1 MPARSPYGVQGTEKI
16 VGRTGYV
23 IVGVIAAL
31 IAFILLPGWV
41 KLLGVV
47 LLVGIPAAGYMM
59 LDPSQRRR
67 LRGQARK
74 RIG

>member
-1 MPARSPYGVQGTEKI
+1 

-23 IVGVIAAL
+23 IIGVIAAL
-31 IAFILLPGWV
+31 IAFVLLPGWI

-47 LLVGIPAAGYMM
+47 LLVGVPVAGYLM

-67 LRGQARK
+67 LRGQTRK
-74 RIG
+74 RLG

>member
-1 MPARSPYGVQGTEKI
+1 M
-16 VGRTGYV
+16 GRTGYV

-31 IAFILLPGWV
+31 LAVVLLPGWI
-41 KLLGVV
+41 KLLGIV
-47 LLVGIPAAGYMM
+47 LLIGVPAAGYLM

-74 RIG
+74 RLG

>member
-1 MPARSPYGVQGTEKI
+1 

-31 IAFILLPGWV
+31 LAFILLPGWV
-41 KLLGVV
+41 KLLGFV
-47 LLVGIPAAGYMM
+47 LLVGVPVAGYLM

-67 LRGQARK
+67 LRGQTRK
-74 RIG
+74 RLG

>member
-1 MPARSPYGVQGTEKI
+1 

-31 IAFILLPGWV
+31 LAFILLPGWV
-41 KLLGVV
+41 KLLGFV
-47 LLVGIPAAGYMM
+47 LLVGVPVAGYMM

-74 RIG
+74 RLG

>member
-1 MPARSPYGVQGTEKI
+1 

-23 IVGVIAAL
+23 IIGVIAAL
-31 IAFILLPGWV
+31 LAFILLPGWV
-41 KLLGVV
+41 KLLGFV
-47 LLVGIPAAGYMM
+47 LLVGVPAVGYMM

>member
-1 MPARSPYGVQGTEKI
+1 M
-16 VGRTGYV
+16 GRTGYV

-41 KLLGVV
+41 KILGVV
-47 LLVGIPAAGYMM
+47 LLVGVPAAGYLM

-74 RIG
+74 RLG

>member
-1 MPARSPYGVQGTEKI
+1 M
-16 VGRTGYV
+16 GRTGYV

-31 IAFILLPGWV
+31 IAFILLPGWI
-41 KLLGVV
+41 KLLGFV
-47 LLVGIPAAGYMM
+47 LLVGVPAAGYLM

>member
-1 MPARSPYGVQGTEKI
+1 M
-16 VGRTGYV
+16 GRTGYV

-31 IAFILLPGWV
+31 LAFILLPGWV
-41 KLLGVV
+41 KLLGFV
-47 LLVGIPAAGYMM
+47 LLVGVPVAGYMM

-74 RIG
+74 RLG

>member
-1 MPARSPYGVQGTEKI
+1 M
-16 VGRTGYV
+16 GRTGYV

-31 IAFILLPGWV
+31 LAFILLPGWV
-41 KLLGVV
+41 KLLGFV
-47 LLVGIPAAGYMM
+47 LLVGVPVAGYMM

>member
-1 MPARSPYGVQGTEKI
+1 

-23 IVGVIAAL
+23 IVGAIAAL

-41 KLLGVV
+41 KLLGFV
-47 LLVGIPAAGYMM
+47 LLVGVPAAGYMM

-74 RIG
+74 RLG

>member
-1 MPARSPYGVQGTEKI
+1 M
-16 VGRTGYV
+16 GRTGYV
-23 IVGVIAAL
+23 IIGVIAAL
-31 IAFILLPGWV
+31 LAFILLPGWV
-41 KLLGVV
+41 KLLGFV
-47 LLVGIPAAGYMM
+47 LLVGVPAAGYMM

>member
-1 MPARSPYGVQGTEKI
+1 

-31 IAFILLPGWV
+31 IAFALLPGWL

-47 LLVGIPAAGYMM
+47 LLVGVPVAGYLM

-67 LRGQARK
+67 MRGQAHK
-74 RIG
+74 RLR

>member
-1 MPARSPYGVQGTEKI
+1 M
-16 VGRTGYV
+16 GRTGYV

-31 IAFILLPGWV
+31 LAFILLPGWV
-41 KLLGVV
+41 KLLGFV
-47 LLVGIPAAGYMM
+47 LLVGVPAVGYMM

-74 RIG
+74 RLG

>member
-1 MPARSPYGVQGTEKI
+1 

-23 IVGVIAAL
+23 IIGVIAAL
-31 IAFILLPGWV
+31 LAFILLPGWV
-41 KLLGVV
+41 KLLGFV
-47 LLVGIPAAGYMM
+47 LLVGVPAAGYMM

>member
-1 MPARSPYGVQGTEKI
+1 

-31 IAFILLPGWV
+31 LAFILLPGWV
-41 KLLGVV
+41 KLLGLV
-47 LLVGIPAAGYMM
+47 LLVGVPVAGYLM

-67 LRGQARK
+67 LRGQTRK
-74 RIG
+74 RLG

>member
-1 MPARSPYGVQGTEKI
+1 METV

-23 IVGVIAAL
+23 IGGIVVAL
-31 IAFILLPGWV
+31 IAWWLLPGWLT
-41 KLLGVV
+41 LLIV
-47 LLVGIPAAGYMM
+47 LGIIAAPIAGYLM

-74 RIG
+74 RLGS

>member
-1 MPARSPYGVQGTEKI
+1 

-31 IAFILLPGWV
+31 LAFILLPGWV
-41 KLLGVV
+41 KLLGFV
-47 LLVGIPAAGYMM
+47 LLVGVPVAGYMM

>member
-1 MPARSPYGVQGTEKI
+1 M
-16 VGRTGYV
+16 GRTGYV

-31 IAFILLPGWV
+31 IAFILLPGWI

-47 LLVGIPAAGYMM
+47 LLIGVPVAGYLM

-67 LRGQARK
+67 LRGQTRK

>member
-1 MPARSPYGVQGTEKI
+1 

-23 IVGVIAAL
+23 IIGVIAAL
-31 IAFILLPGWV
+31 LAFILLPGWV
-41 KLLGVV
+41 KLLGFV
-47 LLVGIPAAGYMM
+47 LLVGVPAAGYLM

>member
-1 MPARSPYGVQGTEKI
+1 

-31 IAFILLPGWV
+31 LAFILLPGWV
-41 KLLGVV
+41 KLLGFV
-47 LLVGIPAAGYMM
+47 LLVGVPVAGYMM

-67 LRGQARK
+67 LRGQTRK
-74 RIG
+74 RLG